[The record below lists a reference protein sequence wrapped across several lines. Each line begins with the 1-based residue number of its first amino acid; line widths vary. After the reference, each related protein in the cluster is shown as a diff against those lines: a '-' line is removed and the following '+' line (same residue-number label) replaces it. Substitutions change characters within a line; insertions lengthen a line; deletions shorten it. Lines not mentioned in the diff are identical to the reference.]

1 MNERIKQLRQ
11 ALGLSG
17 EKFGEKIGLKRSSI
31 SQLET
36 GTNRITEQVIQSICL
51 AYNVN
56 ENWLRTGDG
65 DMFNDTAD
73 SYIAKLTKQYSLDEL
88 DQKILTAYLDLSQEE
103 RQAIKKY
110 IDSI

>member
-17 EKFGEKIGLKRSSI
+17 EKFGEKLGIKRAAVSNIENGRTNI
-31 SQLET
+31 SDKTISL
-36 GTNRITEQVIQSICL
+36 ICL

-56 ENWLRTGDG
+56 EDWLRTGDG

-88 DQKILTAYLDLSQEE
+88 DQKILIAYLDLSQEE